1 MYNVH
6 GLLVGEIVGVLRRES
21 IEKRSKINAR
31 GLGAARLEI
40 RPDVSDGR
48 RDRGRPARTRERTTS
63 GEQSSL
69 SRPTRMAAAKGPDQ
83 SSLSLAGPPSLA
95 SSIYCR
101 QCMARRDKGRLMG
114 KAAKAHFDDA
124 RWILP
129 GERDHVLSLNDEDWP
144 GTATLPAGWDAGQGH
159 LYRIIDA
166 RWRGPA
172 KPLATSLKESILRF
186 PSAPMHG
193 VHRLHAYHNNLPTSD
208 SFHTYRIL
216 TSPNPPRKLTRI
228 FLFHNG
234 LNELD
239 RMGLYY

>member
-1 MYNVH
+1 
-6 GLLVGEIVGVLRRES
+6 
-21 IEKRSKINAR
+21 
-31 GLGAARLEI
+31 
-40 RPDVSDGR
+40 
-48 RDRGRPARTRERTTS
+48 
-63 GEQSSL
+63 
-69 SRPTRMAAAKGPDQ
+69 
-83 SSLSLAGPPSLA
+83 
-95 SSIYCR
+95 
-101 QCMARRDKGRLMG
+101 MG